1 MQSFLDLLPASL
13 WPTQPFISPDE
24 QARTLQALWALQAPA
39 NAFSP
44 VAGRPGNIEG
54 PSSLQAPDPAP
65 SASDA
70 DHASAPGG
78 ILGSA
83 LKASAAGGILGA
95 IFGSSAAAPTAMSE
109 QDLIPPPQ
117 QGPSLTPAAS
127 TADQLAPHSPPAVAP
142 AAPGLTH
149 APHPIGSMQ
158 PAWATGAQPYLP
170 PQNVVQP
177 MLGPGAPWDDAARKS
192 LVDYAVSRGIVP
204 ASSSAAGSVTRSA
217 ADEIT
222 KEPPA
227 GAALA
232 PWSAKHGL
240 LDWPVVAPL
249 AGLTEYATRA
259 LANHVREAYS
269 APPDYYQMQH
279 PGAGSLPHPQM
290 YHLNLGTGQWD
301 VIPARE
307 VDPRE
312 AAAVNS
318 TVSGVGNALIS
329 PFVAFK
335 EAWDPPL
342 HPPPN
347 STFDDG
353 GTIYVDDANGV
364 SRPWS
369 EVDPKA
375 AQAYY
380 EQERRRADFAPSF
393 ALSLLGGGGSFAER
407 RAAGMAGSRLGS
419 GAPRPPVNAA
429 EANLGGLTV
438 GRTELNEL
446 RTRFNVPTGHT
457 IAVGRTDVPGLE
469 GELFGGASPQVRQK
483 AGLPP
488 ATPGPIASPSRLPI
502 NQAHAEEDLANRFV
516 ESVERLGLKPEDLDG
531 RNLVIHISNPKG
543 VCESCR
549 WGLNS
554 DAPPGVLKQLSIRY
568 PRLTI
573 HISVETEPGITPLGP
588 THFTIKNGRYVSR
601 SDQ

>member
-1 MQSFLDLLPASL
+1 MQSFWDLLPASF

-24 QARTLQALWALQAPA
+24 QARALQALWALQAPA
-39 NAFSP
+39 NTFPP
-44 VAGRPGNIEG
+44 VAGGSRNIEG
-54 PSSLQAPDPAP
+54 PSSLQTPGPAQ
-65 SASDA
+65 SASGA
-70 DHASAPGG
+70 DHASASCG

-83 LKASAAGGILGA
+83 LRAGAAGGILGA
-95 IFGSSAAAPTAMSE
+95 IFGSSAAAPTATSE
-109 QDLIPPPQ
+109 RDLIRLPQ
-117 QGPSLTPAAS
+117 QGPSFTPVTS
-127 TADQLAPHSPPAVAP
+127 TADQLPPASPP
-142 AAPGLTH
+142 AAPGLTD
-149 APHPIGSMQ
+149 APYPIGSMQ
-158 PAWATGAQPYLP
+158 PAWATGARPYFP
-170 PQNVVQP
+170 PQNFVRP
-177 MLGPGAPWDDAARKS
+177 MIGSGAPWDDAARKS

-204 ASSSAAGSVTRSA
+204 PSSSAAGSVTRSA

-240 LDWPVVAPL
+240 LDWPAVAPL

-259 LANHVREAYS
+259 LANHVHEVYS

-290 YHLNLGTGQWD
+290 YHLNLGTGQRD

-318 TVSGVGNALIS
+318 IVNGVGNALIS

-353 GTIYVDDANGV
+353 GTIFVDDANGV

-380 EQERRRADFAPSF
+380 EQERRRADFAPSL
-393 ALSLLGGGGSFAER
+393 AVRQLGGGASFAEQ

-419 GAPRPPVNAA
+419 GARRPPISAA
-429 EANLGGLTV
+429 EGDLGGLQSAA
-438 GRTELNEL
+438 RSSRNS
-446 RTRFNVPTGHT
+446 
-457 IAVGRTDVPGLE
+457 GL
-469 GELFGGASPQVRQK
+469 ASMS
-483 AGLPP
+483 L
-488 ATPGPIASPSRLPI
+488 
-502 NQAHAEEDLANRFV
+502 
-516 ESVERLGLKPEDLDG
+516 
-531 RNLVIHISNPKG
+531 
-543 VCESCR
+543 
-549 WGLNS
+549 
-554 DAPPGVLKQLSIRY
+554 QLI
-568 PRLTI
+568 P
-573 HISVETEPGITPLGP
+573 
-588 THFTIKNGRYVSR
+588 
-601 SDQ
+601 